1 MMIEITK
8 KFYSTEVCQVSF
20 SFSKACFFISGK
32 PVGFTWCILQFSYI
46 FYKPDW
52 NFDDSILL
60 KRARTTNLAN
70 RRMQN
75 KVPSTF

>member
-1 MMIEITK
+1 MIEITK
-8 KFYSTEVCQVSF
+8 KLYPIEVCQVSF

-32 PVGFTWCILQFSYI
+32 PVGVFTWCILRFSYI
-46 FYKPDW
+46 SYKPDW
-52 NFDDSILL
+52 NFHDSISL